1 MAKAMQVFVMM
12 VKLEGVVLDKS
23 LVFGQDKGLDPQC
36 QGHDQGLDPQGQGQE
51 QGYDPHSQGQDQ
63 GLDPQD
69 QGQDQG
75 VDLQGQGQDQELQF
89 CPQGQP
95 RTRAKDIN
103 TDWRRGGGVDVGHG
117 VGDITAG
124 DVATSRARQ

>member
-23 LVFGQDKGLDPQC
+23 LVFGQDQGLDPQC
-36 QGHDQGLDPQGQGQE
+36 QGHDQGLD
-51 QGYDPHSQGQDQ
+51 
-63 GLDPQD
+63 
-69 QGQDQG
+69 
-75 VDLQGQGQDQELQF
+75 LQSQGQDQELKL

-117 VGDITAG
+117 VVDITAG

>member
-23 LVFGQDKGLDPQC
+23 LVFGQD
-36 QGHDQGLDPQGQGQE
+36 QGLDPQG
-51 QGYDPHSQGQDQ
+51 
-63 GLDPQD
+63 

-75 VDLQGQGQDQELQF
+75 VDLQGQGQDQGLDPQGQGQDQGLDLQGQGQDQELKF